1 MLAANAAPPDRWCGP
16 ALQRTLVARNLDAP
30 TLPLTARFLVFM
42 ALVLV
47 VGCAAA
53 PPTGSAPQTDTAT
66 ALQMAVDT
74 KSAADAPDTTADTGP
89 LDAELAD
96 GFDAAPPDATSDAE
110 ATAVSDAAD
119 TTPTTTFSITTP
131 LNFGPGL
138 LHVRLIDYSTP
149 VNEPTPSDV
158 ILFNAPSPLPAKV
171 TAIVPPGI
179 WLPTAAWF
187 GLDGQLIASS
197 LNGTASGVI
206 TVTPGQAAPKSIAIA
221 INTPVDKTMCI
232 TPPINPFFSA
242 AGAYIVPFTDLGVSH
257 LLEGLAWNGKW
268 WMAANVE
275 GIGSVNLAS
284 AGKNIDAWAPSKI
297 GDCRHIARENARLFC
312 SERGPAI
319 RWMDVDPATN
329 QMVQQGAIQLAPTAH
344 AEGIATSAGQ
354 LYIALHAAG
363 IAQVAVQSPGIP
375 VLYAQ
380 GLVADAWAIAVLPD
394 GKVIVADGPAG
405 LKVLAPLQNGKTT
418 VLSQLALP
426 GLSAHLAVSGQT
438 VAVGALGGG
447 LHLVTVNA
455 AGKLTLLGTLPAGP
469 WPAVGVDVKD
479 GMAYVAAGRA
489 LLAVPVPA
497 APVGQLSAVSATLT
511 DSYTSLDVRAE
522 GNLAYTAEYAYIRAL
537 MLDPTPPV
545 AGPVAIHEAETWTKS
560 GAVGSKVK
568 FEAWLWNA
576 GATPLE
582 VAEIMVTDMNTAA
595 IPPGNA
601 EVPKPLKIAPGASAK
616 LSVSILK
623 TQPGPQQWLLNFA
636 SNDPARPWASTKL
649 TESPL
654 VGNGDVLPKLA
665 YQDKDAKLVSVNDLA
680 AGKPL
685 LLIVASENCPVA
697 YERLAAIAAQAQ
709 PWLSTGKIVA
719 VNINPTDDPKTKEV
733 GGFKL
738 PFPELYA
745 PLTSATVGDWSEI
758 ADSLLALPG
767 KGPIPPLPLVFVAN
781 AQGVFIYSH
790 LGYAPAALNDALMA
804 VGGP

>member
-1 MLAANAAPPDRWCGP
+1 MLARNVLPPANLAGP
-16 ALQRTLVARNLDAP
+16 TRQRTLVLRNLDA
-30 TLPLTARFLVFM
+30 LLLLLSARFQVLI
-42 ALVLV
+42 ALVLLL
-47 VGCAAA
+47 GCTAA
-53 PPTGSAPQTDTAT
+53 PPAATAPQADTT
-66 ALQMAVDT
+66 AALVAVDDA
-74 KSAADAPDTTADTGP
+74 KDAPDAPVTAADTAPADSQLVDVVDAAP
-89 LDAELAD
+89 LDATAGPD
-96 GFDAAPPDATSDAE
+96 DAAVTSP
-110 ATAVSDAAD
+110 AD
-119 TTPTTTFSITTP
+119 TTPATTFSITTP

-138 LHVRLIDYSTP
+138 LHLRLIDYSTP

-158 ILFNAPSPLPAKV
+158 ILFNAASPLPAKL

-197 LNGTASGVI
+197 LDGATAGVI
-206 TVTPGQAAPKSIAIA
+206 TVTPDQAAPSAIA
-221 INTPVDKTMCI
+221 LSINTPVDKSMCI
-232 TPPINPFFSA
+232 APPINPYFSA

-297 GDCRHIARENARLFC
+297 GDCRHIARDNARLFC
-312 SERGPAI
+312 SERGPAV
-319 RWMDVDPATN
+319 RWMDVDPTTN

-344 AEGIATSAGQ
+344 AEGIAALQGK
-354 LYIALHAAG
+354 LYVALHAAG
-363 IAQVAVQSPGIP
+363 IALVAANPSGTPM
-375 VLYAQ
+375 LYAQ
-380 GLVADAWAIAVLPD
+380 GLVADAWAVAVLPD

-405 LKVLAPLQNGKTT
+405 LKVLAPLQNGQTT

-447 LHLVTVNA
+447 LHLLTVNA

-537 MLDPTPPV
+537 KLDPTPPV

-560 GAVGSKVK
+560 GAKGSKVK

-576 GATPLE
+576 GSAPLE
-582 VAEIMVTDMNTAA
+582 VAEIVVTDMNTAA
-595 IPPGNA
+595 IPAGNA
-601 EVPKPLKIAPGASAK
+601 EVSKPIKIAPGASAK
-616 LSVSILK
+616 LSVAIVK
-623 TQPGPQQWLLNFA
+623 TQAGPQQWLLNFA

-680 AGKPL
+680 GGKPL

-745 PLTSATVGDWSEI
+745 PLTSPAVGDWSEI

-767 KGPIPPLPLVFVAN
+767 KGAIPPLPLVFVAN
-781 AQGVFIYSH
+781 AQGVLIYSH